1 MLLKA
6 IILGIIQGLSEFLPI
21 SSSGHLAIAEHF
33 LGFKNP
39 DLSFE
44 IFIHFGSLIAVF
56 IYFRKDILAL
66 LKSLNFGS
74 KTEENVNNRKV
85 ILYLLVST
93 IVTVFLALF
102 MKSYIEKVFEST
114 LVVGFILIVNGF
126 ILLSS
131 DFAKKCDKPS
141 SETGILRAAIIG
153 IGQSLALLPGISR
166 SGTTISTALHTGMK
180 REDAA
185 RYSFLLAIPAILG
198 ATVLEYKTLLSLN
211 QEMMIMYLAGAI
223 AAFVSGYL
231 VISALLA
238 VIKKRKLIYFA
249 IYCWIVA
256 ITVIVLQ
263 LMVI

>member
-21 SSSGHLAIAEHF
+21 SSSGHLVIAEHY

-74 KTEENVNNRKV
+74 KTDENVTNRKLM
-85 ILYLLVST
+85 LYLLVST
-93 IVTVFLALF
+93 VVTVALAF
-102 MKSYIEKVFEST
+102 SMKPFIEKVFESPLT
-114 LVVGFILIVNGF
+114 VGIILIFNGF

-131 DFAKKCDKPS
+131 DFAKKCVKPA
-141 SETGILRAAIIG
+141 SETGILRSVIIG

-211 QEMMIMYLAGAI
+211 TEMMIVYLSGAA

-231 VISALLA
+231 VISALLSL
-238 VIKKRKLIYFA
+238 IKKKKLIYFA
-249 IYCWIVA
+249 VYCWIIA
-256 ITVIVLQ
+256 ITVIILQ
-263 LMVI
+263 IAVK